1 MPSLTNFFEFSF
13 GVCCSPVQVT
23 APEMVNKP
31 EVDCAREE
39 IFVISSVEGGL
50 HLKLTEGVS
59 IITDP
64 LLKRMM
70 FQKV

>member
-1 MPSLTNFFEFSF
+1 
-13 GVCCSPVQVT
+13 
-23 APEMVNKP
+23 MVNKP

-39 IFVISSVEGGL
+39 IFVISSVEGEL

-64 LLKRMM
+64 LLKNDVPEGVAVMLVVLPVAVTP
-70 FQKV
+70 FYQ